1 MTINVV
7 KNMMTKSGKQILI
20 VDDEELITSLYQ
32 DFLND
37 YGFNSTICE
46 DGIIA
51 LAAFEQSDIP
61 FDLVITDQTMPNMTG
76 TELSIALLALVP
88 TLPIILLTGAS
99 EVIHA
104 ESTNN
109 IGIQHILQKPVS
121 LLALK
126 KIIDTCLDSSR

>member
-1 MTINVV
+1 MIN
-7 KNMMTKSGKQILI
+7 SGKNILI
-20 VDDEELITSLYQ
+20 VDDEDLIASLYKE
-32 DFLND
+32 FLND
-37 YGFNSTICE
+37 YGFDSTVCG
-46 DGIIA
+46 DGIVA
-51 LAAFEQSDIP
+51 LEIFEQTNKT

-76 TELSIALLALVP
+76 TELSIALLDKVP

-121 LLALK
+121 LFDLK
-126 KIIDTCLDSSR
+126 EIIDACLVL

>member
-1 MTINVV
+1 
-7 KNMMTKSGKQILI
+7 MMTKSGKHILI

-32 DFLND
+32 EFLSD
-37 YGFNSTICE
+37 YGFDSTTCG
-46 DGIIA
+46 DGTTA
-51 LAAFEQSDIP
+51 LAAFEQTNRP

-76 TELSIALLALVP
+76 TELSIALLARVP

-109 IGIQHILQKPVS
+109 IGIKHILQKPVS
-121 LLALK
+121 LLTLK
-126 KIIDTCLDSSR
+126 NIIDTCLDPSI

>member
-1 MTINVV
+1 MIKTGN
-7 KNMMTKSGKQILI
+7 KILI
-20 VDDEELITSLYQ
+20 VDDEILIASLYKE
-32 DFLND
+32 FLNH
-37 YGFNSTICE
+37 YGFDSTVCE
-46 DGIIA
+46 DGIVA
-51 LAAFEQSDIP
+51 LEVFEQTNRT

-76 TELSIALLALVP
+76 TELSIALLDKVP

-121 LLALK
+121 LFALK
-126 KIIDTCLDSSR
+126 KIIDACLVL